1 MYKTLKTFCATLI
14 KTTERQREK
23 EKENNSNLLFIIFV
37 NFPTKVSTQYLTLI
51 LLLMLWQMEDSFFSP
66 FPAHP
71 NQPLKTQS
79 LTTKQ
84 TVNEKKTKK

>member
-51 LLLMLWQMEDSFFSP
+51 LLLML
-66 FPAHP
+66 
-71 NQPLKTQS
+71 
-79 LTTKQ
+79 
-84 TVNEKKTKK
+84 